1 MHKLILYSSFI
12 GQESIILPTCQ
23 STNQFAREICE
34 KESPKEGKV
43 VLTFDQTAGKGQ
55 RGNSWQSEPHK
66 NLTLSVILKP
76 TFLDL
81 SRQFYLNIMTSLAV
95 FDFLSPFLE
104 EYSLKV
110 KWPND
115 ILYTEKKICGILI
128 ENIIRGSQLEYTVI
142 GMGVNINQ
150 ETFDYP
156 QASSLKNF
164 TNQAYD
170 LYEITSQLLKKLED
184 QYLLLK
190 NGKFEELKNRYIQK
204 LFQYGQDAI
213 YQDAQ
218 QKTFE
223 GKIVGLQEDGRLVL
237 VTGQEVKAFDFKE
250 IKFLY

>member
-12 GQESIILPTCQ
+12 GQESVILPTCQ
-23 STNQFAREICE
+23 STNQIAREICE
-34 KESPKEGKV
+34 KETPKEGTV

-66 NLTLSVILKP
+66 NLTVSVILKP

-81 SRQFYLNIMTSLAV
+81 SRQFYLNILTSLAV
-95 FDFLSPFLE
+95 YDFLSPFLD
-104 EYSLKV
+104 EYNLKV

-128 ENIIRGSQLEYTVI
+128 ENIIRGNQLEYSVI
-142 GMGVNINQ
+142 GIGVNINQ
-150 ETFDYP
+150 EKFNYP
-156 QASSLKNF
+156 QASSLKSF
-164 TNQAYD
+164 TNQEYD
-170 LYEITSQLLKKLED
+170 LYEMTSQLLKKLED

-190 NGKFEELKNRYIQK
+190 EGKFEELKSSYIQK

-213 YQDAQ
+213 YQDTKDQ
-218 QKTFE
+218 PFE
-223 GKIVGLQEDGRLVL
+223 GQIVGLQEDGRLVL
-237 VTGQEVKAFDFKE
+237 VIGQEVKAFDFKE